1 MAAGL
6 KAGDTIMGMDLSH
19 GGHLTHGSPVNFS
32 GMYYN
37 VVSYGV
43 DAETERL
50 NYDEI
55 RRLAVE
61 HQPKLIICGT
71 SAYPRN
77 IDFARFRAIAEEVGA
92 IVLADISHIS
102 GLVVAGIHPSPFPH
116 CHLVTTTTHKTLRGP
131 RGGIIMSSDETYAK
145 AIDKATFPG
154 IQGGP
159 LMHIIAAKAVAFKEA
174 LSPEFKEY
182 AQHVAENAQILA
194 STLQERGVKITTG
207 GTDTHLLVIDF
218 TPQDKTGKEMQQLFE
233 EIGVTA
239 NKNTVPNDTRS
250 PFVTSG
256 VRLGT
261 PALTTRGFD
270 APAMKTL
277 AHILADAI
285 LLENPPL
292 AELKARIEALGEQ
305 FPLYPELIAK
315 NEVAV

>member
-1 MAAGL
+1 
-6 KAGDTIMGMDLSH
+6 
-19 GGHLTHGSPVNFS
+19 
-32 GMYYN
+32 
-37 VVSYGV
+37 
-43 DAETERL
+43 
-50 NYDEI
+50 
-55 RRLAVE
+55 
-61 HQPKLIICGT
+61 
-71 SAYPRN
+71 
-77 IDFARFRAIAEEVGA
+77 
-92 IVLADISHIS
+92 
-102 GLVVAGIHPSPFPH
+102 
-116 CHLVTTTTHKTLRGP
+116 
-131 RGGIIMSSDETYAK
+131 MSSDETYAK